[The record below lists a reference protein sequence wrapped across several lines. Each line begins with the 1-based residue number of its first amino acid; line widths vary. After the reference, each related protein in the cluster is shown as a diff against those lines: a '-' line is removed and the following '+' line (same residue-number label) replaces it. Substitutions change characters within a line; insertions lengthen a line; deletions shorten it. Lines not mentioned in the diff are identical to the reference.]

1 MRRGAQKGKS
11 HSKRPASA
19 NVPQWVKIT
28 PEEIEKLIVDLAK
41 KGFSKAAIGQILRDE
56 NGIPLA
62 KVVIGKTISQVL
74 ADNKVERR
82 MPDDLQALIDHA
94 DKTVKH
100 LEQHPADHASLR
112 GLEITESKIHRI
124 VKYYKRK
131 GVLPSEWKYKPRAA
145 IFS

>member
-11 HSKRPASA
+11 HSKRPVSP
-19 NVPQWVKIT
+19 NVPQWVKT
-28 PEEIEKLIVDLAK
+28 SPEEIEKLIVDLAK
-41 KGFSKAAIGQILRDE
+41 RGLSKAAIGQVLRDE

-62 KVVIGKTISQVL
+62 KAVLGKTISQVL

-82 MPDDLQALIDHA
+82 IPDDLQALIEHA

-100 LEQHPADHASLR
+100 LEQHPVDHASLR

-124 VKYYKRK
+124 AKYYRRK
-131 GVLPSEWKYKPRAA
+131 KILPADWKYKPRAA